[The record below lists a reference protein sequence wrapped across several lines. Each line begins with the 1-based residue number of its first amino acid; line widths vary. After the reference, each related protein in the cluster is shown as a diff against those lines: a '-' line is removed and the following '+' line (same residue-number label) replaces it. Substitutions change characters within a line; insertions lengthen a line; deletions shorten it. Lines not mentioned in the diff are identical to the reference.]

1 MRSLADRIPECLLA
15 STSLQ
20 KIALSLGFS
29 LLKELAFKFATYAL
43 EDVQEPV
50 IEKVLL
56 AEYSTIL
63 ESIVLSATIY

>member
-1 MRSLADRIPECLLA
+1 M
-15 STSLQ
+15 
-20 KIALSLGFS
+20 
-29 LLKELAFKFATYAL
+29 LKELAFKFATYVL

-63 ESIVLSATIY
+63 ESIVLSATVY